1 MISGSGAA
9 AGWLEFCVITS
20 QGVLPTQ
27 PMRSPSLW
35 VASSLLVLCKYIKIT
50 ICYLMFAYLEETKNL
65 PYIVS
70 IFLSID
76 IQGIEREFD
85 TKYYSI
91 FSMD

>member
-1 MISGSGAA
+1 
-9 AGWLEFCVITS
+9 
-20 QGVLPTQ
+20 
-27 PMRSPSLW
+27 
-35 VASSLLVLCKYIKIT
+35 
-50 ICYLMFAYLEETKNL
+50 MFAYLEETKNL

-76 IQGIEREFD
+76 MQCVEREFE